1 MRASDVFSEEQKQKV
16 LLAVAEAE
24 SKTSCEIVPVVTSS
38 SGRYDRAEDIVGLW
52 MATITAAVMW
62 IIFPREPAESGSW
75 SAGSVSLGVL
85 TVIAG
90 VVVAFL
96 IGAVCGSRVSWLRRL
111 FAPKRQMQEEV
122 AARART
128 AFFDHRVHHTAGA
141 TGLLIYVSL
150 FEHQAVVLGD
160 QEVLDKLGQSFLDEL
175 CRQLT
180 GQLKSGHPTEALC
193 TTITK
198 AGEQLATPL
207 PRASD
212 DENELQDALVLID

>member
-1 MRASDVFSEEQKQKV
+1 MRASDVFSDEQKQKV
-16 LLAVAEAE
+16 LQAVVEAE
-24 SKTSCEIVPVVTSS
+24 SQTSCEIVPVVASS

-52 MATITAAVMW
+52 LATITAGVMW
-62 IIFPREPAESGSW
+62 TAFPREPAESGSW

-85 TVIAG
+85 TVVAG

-96 IGAVCGSRVSWLRRL
+96 VGAVCGSRVNWLRRL
-111 FAPKRQMQEEV
+111 FAPKKQMQEEV
-122 AARART
+122 AARARSV
-128 AFFDHRVHHTAGA
+128 FFDNRVHHTAGA

-160 QEVLDKLGQSFLDEL
+160 QEVMDKLGQSFLDDL
-175 CRQLT
+175 CGQLT
-180 GQLKSGHPTEALC
+180 GQLKAGHPTEALC
-193 TTITK
+193 TTIAK

-212 DENELQDALVLID
+212 DQNELQDALVLID